1 MHRLPGLNR
10 AEYCGCYC
18 ENDPEI
24 IQTSSDFKIVFQRG
38 RDSATFWD
46 KGTEVHS
53 LSRDKG
59 ITGRAQ
65 NLAKGQE
72 RPGQPVK
79 IQYGT
84 WDITKF

>member
-38 RDSATFWD
+38 RDSATLWD
-46 KGTEVHS
+46 KGT
-53 LSRDKG
+53 
-59 ITGRAQ
+59 
-65 NLAKGQE
+65 
-72 RPGQPVK
+72 
-79 IQYGT
+79 
-84 WDITKF
+84 